1 VLFEG
6 QAGQV
11 LNPADP
17 VEQRVDVHRQRGSGC
32 RAVEPVGGKTSQ
44 GDRQV
49 HGIGSLQPSK
59 DPPDDVVGDFG

>member
-6 QAGQV
+6 QAGQI

-17 VEQRVDVHRQRGSGC
+17 VEQRVAGHVQRGSGR
-32 RAVEPVGGKTSQ
+32 RAVEPVGSKTAQ

-49 HGIGSLQPSK
+49 HGTGSFQPAK
-59 DPPDDVVGDFG
+59 DPPDDAVGDFG